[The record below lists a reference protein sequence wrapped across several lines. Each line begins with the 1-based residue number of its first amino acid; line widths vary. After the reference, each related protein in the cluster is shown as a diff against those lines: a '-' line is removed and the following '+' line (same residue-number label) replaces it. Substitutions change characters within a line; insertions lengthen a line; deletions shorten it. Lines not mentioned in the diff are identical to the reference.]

1 MNSAF
6 KFVSQMIVIPM
17 IAMNQA
23 KKHSFDRRFKPN
35 LKTAYIRKFNF
46 AYTFRPVYYFCRVF
60 GLMPF
65 KITYYSNGTIHGY
78 EIATFD
84 IIWFIMSVVFNL
96 ILVFFMVNNSQ
107 HVENLKNMS
116 IILVG
121 GDFILQVFSM
131 VFDIILIIMDM
142 CISAKLVLILKKI
155 NAFDEEVSECF
166 AG

>member
-1 MNSAF
+1 
-6 KFVSQMIVIPM
+6 
-17 IAMNQA
+17 MNQA
-23 KKHSFDRRFKPN
+23 KKYSVDHRLKPS

-65 KITYYSNGTIHGY
+65 KITYYSNGTIHGF

-84 IIWFIMSVVFNL
+84 IIWFIMSMAFNL
-96 ILVFFMVNNSQ
+96 ILVYYMVDNSE
-107 HVENLKNMS
+107 HVENLKSMS

-131 VFDIILIIMDM
+131 IFDIIFIIMDM
-142 CISAKLVLILKKI
+142 CISAKLVRILQKI
-155 NAFDEEVSECF
+155 NAFDEEVSELFVWIVF
-166 AG
+166 AVWIQEI